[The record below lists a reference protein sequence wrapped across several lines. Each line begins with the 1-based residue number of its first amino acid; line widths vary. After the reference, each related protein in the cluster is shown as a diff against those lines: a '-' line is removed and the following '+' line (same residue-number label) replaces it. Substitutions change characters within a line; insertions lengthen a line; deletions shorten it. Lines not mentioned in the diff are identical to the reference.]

1 MKPKVAPTASQPIR
15 SSYEAKMAKALLV
28 IDIQNDYF
36 PGGKYPLWK
45 PDVVLQNVEQAIE
58 RAKAQGIPIVHVQHV
73 TDSSGPFFNKGTGG
87 AEIHPR
93 IRAAAP
99 DSPVIIKEHADSFE
113 KTNLEEMLSKL
124 GVDELLVCGMMTHN
138 CVTHTSI
145 SKAAE
150 KYNVAV
156 LADCCTTIDEMTHH
170 LALHA
175 LSTRV
180 KLVPADEALQPN

>member
-1 MKPKVAPTASQPIR
+1 MS
-15 SSYEAKMAKALLV
+15 KALIV

-45 PDVVLQNVEQAIE
+45 PEVVLQNVEQAIKK
-58 RAKAQGIPIVHVQHV
+58 AKAQGIPVVHIQHV
-73 TDSSGPFFNKGTGG
+73 TDSSGPFFNKSTVG

-99 DSPVIIKEHADSFE
+99 DSPVIVKEHADSFE
-113 KTNLEEMLSKL
+113 KTNLDETLSKF
-124 GVDELLVCGMMTHN
+124 GADELLVCGMMTHN

-145 SKAAE
+145 SKASE
-150 KYNVAV
+150 KYKVAI
-156 LADCCTTIDEMTHH
+156 LADCCTTIDEMTHN

-180 KLVPADEALQPN
+180 KLVPASEVL

>member
-1 MKPKVAPTASQPIR
+1 MPDKARKHAGNLSAIPTDLKPTMP
-15 SSYEAKMAKALLV
+15 KALLV

-45 PDVVLQNVEQAIE
+45 PEVVLQNVEQAIQK
-58 RAKAQGIPIVHVQHV
+58 AKAQGIPVIQIQHL
-73 TDSSGPFFNKGTGG
+73 TDSSGPFFNEGTTG

-93 IRAAAP
+93 IRAATT
-99 DSPVIIKEHADSFE
+99 DSPVIVKGHADSFE
-113 KTNLEEMLSKL
+113 QTNLAETLKKL
-124 GVDELLVCGMMTHN
+124 GADELLVCGMMTHN

-150 KYNVAV
+150 KYKVAI
-156 LADCCTTIDEMTHH
+156 LADCCTTIDEMTHN

-180 KLVPADEALQPN
+180 KLIPASDALG